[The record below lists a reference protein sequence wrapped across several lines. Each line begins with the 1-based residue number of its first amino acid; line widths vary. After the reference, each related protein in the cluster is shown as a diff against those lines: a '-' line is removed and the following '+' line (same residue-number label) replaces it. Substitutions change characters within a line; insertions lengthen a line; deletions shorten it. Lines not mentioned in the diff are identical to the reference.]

1 MKKKKKK
8 KIYPRN
14 EPKQQKQEKIT
25 EVQRGKFKKEKIK
38 SPEFYCCFEF
48 ISGMQEICV
57 WTLIAHE
64 VVFFIDKVYQIL
76 LTESTGQHG
85 GKSSNEIEKNKVR
98 RKNHYSQANMY

>member
-1 MKKKKKK
+1 
-8 KIYPRN
+8 
-14 EPKQQKQEKIT
+14 
-25 EVQRGKFKKEKIK
+25 
-38 SPEFYCCFEF
+38 
-48 ISGMQEICV
+48 MQEICV

-98 RKNHYSQANMY
+98 RKKSLLSSKYVLKTVFSSL